1 MDELLEVIEYSFV
14 DHYKNKTRFGL
25 LQYFSL
31 TDIMPIPLSKIALS
45 KGKRSL
51 ARFLN
56 KFDDQNYW
64 NLNELDLEKNIR
76 LLHSVRG
83 HVVTQQEK
91 LNVVEK
97 LKEEA
102 FPLLEGTL
110 MEGSRY
116 YVCKGLAAISKKKK
130 KKELLDSYNMYYEN
144 RQPSEN
150 SNPYVLVKQR
160 ERK

>member
-1 MDELLEVIEYSFV
+1 M
-14 DHYKNKTRFGL
+14 
-25 LQYFSL
+25 
-31 TDIMPIPLSKIALS
+31 
-45 KGKRSL
+45 
-51 ARFLN
+51 
-56 KFDDQNYW
+56 
-64 NLNELDLEKNIR
+64 
-76 LLHSVRG
+76 
-83 HVVTQQEK
+83 
-91 LNVVEK
+91 VEK

-116 YVCKGLAAISKKKK
+116 YVCKGLAAISKEEIQ
-130 KKELLDSYNMYYEN
+130 KELLDSYNMYYEN

>member
-64 NLNELDLEKNIR
+64 NLNELDLEKKY
-76 LLHSVRG
+76 S
-83 HVVTQQEK
+83 
-91 LNVVEK
+91 
-97 LKEEA
+97 
-102 FPLLEGTL
+102 PLTF
-110 MEGSRY
+110 SSWSCCNTAR
-116 YVCKGLAAISKKKK
+116 K
-130 KKELLDSYNMYYEN
+130 
-144 RQPSEN
+144 
-150 SNPYVLVKQR
+150 VKCG
-160 ERK
+160 